1 MREIVQ
7 ASGRFITSD
16 QGRRRD
22 GQQGHGCLIR
32 DRVVIAEQWGP
43 KRQGWGFAWFL
54 AGETGGKTLFSFL
67 LFNSFFS
74 FSFFTIADVM
84 HH

>member
-1 MREIVQ
+1 MRETVQ

-16 QGRRRD
+16 QGWKRD

-32 DRVVIAEQWGP
+32 DRVVIAEQGGP
-43 KRQGWGFAWFL
+43 KRRGFTWFFV
-54 AGETGGKTLFSFL
+54 GETGGKTLFSFL
-67 LFNSFFS
+67 LFNSFFIL
-74 FSFFTIADVM
+74 FFFFL